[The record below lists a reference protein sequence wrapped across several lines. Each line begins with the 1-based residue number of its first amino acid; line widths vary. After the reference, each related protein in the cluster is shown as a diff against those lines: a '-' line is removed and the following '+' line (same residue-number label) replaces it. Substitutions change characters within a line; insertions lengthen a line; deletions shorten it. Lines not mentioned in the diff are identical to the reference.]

1 MVVFLSFLILN
12 ASKNNYGFSGGSEFV
27 EALIFGIVLIVPI
40 SAAVGI
46 VNGFIQDSKTI
57 LITFDYKFTIEIT
70 LVNVTHTR

>member
-1 MVVFLSFLILN
+1 MVVFLSFLILY
-12 ASKNNYGFSGGSEFV
+12 ASKIIFSFSGGIKFV
-27 EALIFGIVLIVPI
+27 EALIFGILLIVAI

-57 LITFDYKFTIEIT
+57 LITFDYRFTIEIT